1 MTRHIDLLGR
11 LYVLAGGLSA
21 VVAAALVA
29 LGIGAI
35 ALVVDA
41 SSESARLAAEVT
53 AGAFLVSALVL
64 ALWAAAN
71 ALVGAG
77 LRRRASRARLAALV
91 LAVLDLFILPFGTA
105 LGVYGLWV
113 LVHHDSRL
121 EFETASRPARA

>member
-1 MTRHIDLLGR
+1 VTRHIDLLGR

-29 LGIGAI
+29 LGIGSI

-77 LRRRASRARLAALV
+77 LRRRASQARLAALV